1 MNKLRR
7 TITSGISAALL
18 SLTLSISA
26 FAQVPFAPQMVPS
39 TQPQVAPI
47 QPQAVPSQQQVVP
60 ANSPVA
66 SAQPNAELLQTWEQL
81 QSAGETALR
90 NCEYGNAERI
100 LKRAVVQARKFGPG
114 DARFAK
120 SSGELGRLL
129 TIRGRF
135 AEAEPFLE
143 EELCLKDLGYD
154 KDGQLIPAM
163 GSLVRFY
170 LRFGTATKA
179 EPLTEEILSFVEGK
193 VKEYNTQGSGKM
205 TLKAGQPLQAW
216 AGSAAPVARDP
227 LIEWAIACDDLGNLF
242 MTRES
247 YDMAE
252 RLFRAALDMKSTVL
266 GKDHLSLANS
276 YDSLGAVCQA
286 RGDFDQSEL
295 YMLNSIE
302 ITEKIL
308 DPTDPKL
315 YARQD
320 KLAKCL
326 IKQSKF
332 GEAEDVYVRAKA
344 AFEGAEPS
352 TTGIEQRNYF
362 SLGCLYCDQ
371 KKYEQAAPELEKA
384 MHLAEEFHGV
394 ESVQLVP
401 YLRKYAYVL
410 YYLNRKPEMEQLKAW
425 ADAIQPPVVE
435 PLQTTQTMQAGVWP
449 GSMPK

>member
-1 MNKLRR
+1 M
-7 TITSGISAALL
+7 SAV
-18 SLTLSISA
+18 
-26 FAQVPFAPQMVPS
+26 AQTPDVPEAVSVPS
-39 TQPQVAPI
+39 PKAVPVTHQTAQPQHD
-47 QPQAVPSQQQVVP
+47 PQR
-60 ANSPVA
+60 
-66 SAQPNAELLQTWEQL
+66 LKRWEQL
-81 QSAGETALR
+81 QSAGEAAFR
-90 NCEYGNAERI
+90 ACEYGKAERT
-100 LKRAVVQARKFGPG
+100 LKQAVVEARRFGPG

-120 SSGELGRLL
+120 STGELGKLL

-135 AEAEPFLE
+135 AEAEPLLE

-154 KDGQLIPAM
+154 KEGQLIPAM
-163 GSLVRFY
+163 GSLIRFY
-170 LRFGTATKA
+170 LRYGTASKA
-179 EPLTEEILSFVEGK
+179 EPLTEELLSFIEGK
-193 VKEYNTQGSGKM
+193 VSEYNTQGSGKI

-227 LIEWAIACDDLGNLF
+227 LIEWAITCDDLGNLF
-242 MTRES
+242 MAREN

-295 YMLNSIE
+295 YLLNSIE

-308 DPTDPKL
+308 EPTDPKL

-326 IKQSKF
+326 VKQSKF
-332 GEAEDVYVRAKA
+332 SEAEDVYNRAKTTFA
-344 AFEGAEPS
+344 GAEPS
-352 TTGIEQRNYF
+352 KTGMEQRNYF
-362 SLGCLYCDQ
+362 ALGCLLCDE

-384 MHLAEEFHGV
+384 MHLAEEFHGA

-401 YLRKYAYVL
+401 YLRKYAYCL

-425 ADAIQPPVVE
+425 ADNIQPVVV
-435 PLQTTQTMQAGVWP
+435 PLQTTQTSQEGTLT
-449 GSMPK
+449 K